1 MGLLPRDSSQGTMG
15 YVARTAAAQNLWI
28 EPGILVASVLPWPT
42 ADKT

>member
-1 MGLLPRDSSQGTMG
+1 MGSLSRDSSQVPQDMWPDCSSPEP
-15 YVARTAAAQNLWI
+15 VD

>member
-1 MGLLPRDSSQGTMG
+1 MGSLPRDSSQGPRDMWPELQQPEPV
-15 YVARTAAAQNLWI
+15 Y